1 MENGTPACCIFGSLA
16 LRAKAWTGLAPLWW
30 RGIGSF
36 GGQFFELR
44 RACEVEAGMAPNG
57 IVEPV
62 DIAADGLVGFLA
74 GVEDGSQ
81 TSSDFSDLKNI
92 STIALS

>member
-1 MENGTPACCIFGSLA
+1 
-16 LRAKAWTGLAPLWW
+16 
-30 RGIGSF
+30 
-36 GGQFFELR
+36 
-44 RACEVEAGMAPNG
+44 MAPDG